1 MVKPIERDFP
11 PQFQVTETA
20 SHGDEKMGLVY
31 ADIELI
37 SGDDLVMYRRGH
49 INKNEVRRM
58 TVSALVDSGALTL
71 AINEEI
77 KAQLGLQQIDMRTAQ
92 LADGTLVQLEVVANV
107 EVRFA
112 NRRSNVDALVL
123 PGDAGPLL
131 GAIPMEDMDVLVDPL
146 RRQLIVNPEH
156 PDMAQVFLK

>member
-1 MVKPIERDFP
+1 
-11 PQFQVTETA
+11 
-20 SHGDEKMGLVY
+20 
-31 ADIELI
+31 
-37 SGDDLVMYRRGH
+37 
-49 INKNEVRRM
+49 
-58 TVSALVDSGALTL
+58 
-71 AINEEI
+71 
-77 KAQLGLQQIDMRTAQ
+77 MRTAQ